1 MLVTDF
7 ADQLMVRYLN
17 PANVDA
23 LLVPPADTARQ
34 RIRALLAAVYQPRL
48 LTVEA
53 VDEVSVRATR
63 FQVPVIEPVT
73 ARGTWDREI
82 PPPAERALA
91 TVELPSLAQTFWLD
105 MMLDLVVAVRVSSSA
120 ALLDAI
126 GSADVS
132 ELSQAD
138 FVARFAFLDL
148 PGLMRAAG
156 VQTYAQLQ
164 ADFPRLYKLHYADPP
179 AYDPDDPAAVRTY
192 RLRVSVLFFPTLQLA
207 GALRQLSRTRRAID
221 AVLPRPDG
229 YEGGDLLSASAWLA
243 VFPAA
248 AVGAGTPS
256 TDQIAALLGADRF
269 VAAFETV

>member
-1 MLVTDF
+1 MTDF
-7 ADQLMVRYLN
+7 ADQLMVRYLD
-17 PANVDA
+17 PANVAA
-23 LLVPPADTARQ
+23 LLMPPADTTRQ
-34 RIRALLAAVYQPRL
+34 RIRALLAGVYQPQL

-63 FQVPVIEPVT
+63 FQVPIVEPVT
-73 ARGTWDREI
+73 VRGTWDRVI

-105 MMLDLVVAVRVSSSA
+105 MMLDAVVGVRVSTSA
-120 ALLDAI
+120 ALLDAV
-126 GSADVS
+126 GSEDVS
-132 ELSQAD
+132 GLSQPD

-156 VQTYAQLQ
+156 VGTYQELQ

-179 AYDPDDPAAVRTY
+179 AYDPDDPAAVRSY
-192 RLRVSVLFFPTLQLA
+192 RLRVSALFFPTLDLA
-207 GALRQLSRTRRAID
+207 GALRQLGRTRRAVD
-221 AVLPRPDG
+221 AAMPRVDE

-243 VFPAA
+243 VFPAG

-256 TDQIAALLGADRF
+256 PAEITALLGADRF